1 MDKIT
6 LYKKIVRDIV
16 SEAAAMLPP
25 EEDGIENQLIIDEE
39 RGHYLLFGVGWERE
53 KRYFYATFIHIDVK
67 PNGRVWLQHDGTS
80 LRIADDMV
88 ARGIP
93 KTDIVIGFQSP
104 AARKMMDFAEN

>member
-1 MDKIT
+1 MDKII
-6 LYKKIVRDIV
+6 LYKAIARAIV
-16 SEAAAMLPP
+16 SDAAAMLPA
-25 EEDGIENQLIIDEE
+25 EEDGIENQLIIDDE

-67 PNGRVWLQHDGTS
+67 ANGRVWLQHDGTS
-80 LRIADDMV
+80 LRIAEDMIQ
-88 ARGIP
+88 RGIP